1 MMKGMT
7 DLMRIGIKLFK
18 NIIKEGRHDQ
28 TLLDS
33 YSPNQFKSKENLLKH
48 VYMLP
53 LTKPNIV
60 ILGSWFGSILVPS
73 LANIANHISCVDVDN
88 RVIKIAKNRLFPMY
102 KNITWYN
109 KDVWNEEYWHEIREA
124 DLIINTSCEHMADMS
139 SLPPLKQSNAYFA
152 FQSNNMYNIE
162 THINC
167 VSDLNE
173 FIKQLPIKASVL
185 IKDKVK
191 DDRGTRFTLIG
202 KLCAE

>member
-1 MMKGMT
+1 MKGMT

-73 LANIANHISCVDVDN
+73 LANIENHISCVDVDN

-102 KNITWYN
+102 KNITWYD

>member
-1 MMKGMT
+1 MT
-7 DLMRIGIKLFK
+7 DLKRIGIKLFK
-18 NIIKEGRHDQ
+18 NIIKEARHDQ

-33 YSPNQFKSKENLLKH
+33 YSPNQFKSKQNLLKH
-48 VYMLP
+48 VYTLP
-53 LTKPNIV
+53 LTKPNVV
-60 ILGSWFGSILVPS
+60 ILGSWFGSILVPA
-73 LANIANHISCVDVDN
+73 LVNIANHISCVDSDD
-88 RVIKIAKNRLFPMY
+88 RVIKIAKNRLFGMY

-109 KDVWNEEYWHEIREA
+109 KDVWNEEYWHKIREA
-124 DLIINTSCEHMADMS
+124 DLIINTSCEHMANMS

-173 FIKQLPIKASVL
+173 FIKQLPIKARVL